1 MKRLRHP
8 NVVLLMG
15 AVTRVPHLSIVTEF
29 LPRGSLFR
37 LIHRPNN
44 QLDEKRR
51 LRMALDVARGMN
63 YLHNCTPMVVHR
75 DLKSPN
81 LLVDKNWV
89 VKVCDF
95 GLSRMKHNTFLSSRS
110 TAGTAEWM
118 APEVLRNEPSD
129 EKCDVF
135 SFGVILWE
143 LCTLQ
148 QPWEGMNP
156 MQVVGAVGFQH
167 RRLDVPNNMDPV
179 VTKIIQD
186 CWETDPKLRPSFSE
200 IMASLKPLLKSMPNA
215 QAPRQ
220 RVSQNDQ

>member
-8 NVVLLMG
+8 NVVLFMG
-15 AVTRVPHLSIVTEF
+15 AITRVPHLSIVTEF

-44 QLDEKRR
+44 QLDERKR

-63 YLHNCTPMVVHR
+63 YLHNCTPVIVHR

-95 GLSRMKHNTFLSSRS
+95 GLSRMKNNTFLSSRS

-135 SFGVILWE
+135 SYGVILWE
-143 LCTLQ
+143 LCTLL
-148 QPWEGMNP
+148 QPWEG
-156 MQVVGAVGFQH
+156 
-167 RRLDVPNNMDPV
+167 
-179 VTKIIQD
+179 IIMK
-186 CWETDPKLRPSFSE
+186 CWQTDPKLRPSFAE
-200 IMASLKPLLKSMPNA
+200 IMSTLKPLLKNMTSN

-220 RVSQNDQ
+220 ESTANR